1 MEKTLITNVTIN
13 EDGNVK
19 VTEKTFAV
27 PCNALDERACGD
39 NIEALVTGS
48 VLAAAYDHYLK
59 AGDAESD
66 AYTRY
71 DDAKNGVKNA
81 AKKDEYMLKYTDARE
96 KTEKA
101 HRRLIAFAAF
111 CDGYDDETVLEMLN
125 DDEHIYDD
133 DIEHVLENAKAAAAK
148 AATIAR
154 TDNLSAFI
162 AWTIV
167 PAAPAL
173 SWTEKDARL
182 AKTVANIFRQEK
194 LTADDKKFI
203 ESIINRRIDCRE
215 SSLYKN
221 WKFRLT
227 ANFIAEMQEYA
238 RNYSTDYNRGGKI
251 AAKTVADKK
260 VLREL
265 AMRVLTE
272 KFEYRLEK
280 TDREPRV
287 TMSDVIRYN
296 RNIAENAAALN
307 ADDDDDDNDN

>member
-1 MEKTLITNVTIN
+1 MKRTLVTNVTIN
-13 EDGNVK
+13 NDEIK

-27 PCNALDERACGD
+27 PCNALNESACGD
-39 NIEALVTGS
+39 NIAALVTGS
-48 VLAAAYDHYLK
+48 VLAAAYDRYLK

-66 AYTRY
+66 AYARY

-81 AKKDEYMLKYTDARE
+81 AKKDEYMLKYTDARD

-101 HRRLIAFAAF
+101 HRRLIAFAAIA
-111 CDGYDDETVLEMLN
+111 DGYDDETVLAMLN

-133 DIEHVLENAKAAAAK
+133 DIEHVLENAKAAAKK

-154 TDNLSAFI
+154 TDNLSTFI
-162 AWTIV
+162 AWTIA

-173 SWTEKDARL
+173 AWSDKDARL
-182 AKTVANIFRQEK
+182 AKTIANIFRQEK

-215 SSLYKN
+215 SNLYKN
-221 WKFRLT
+221 WRFRLT
-227 ANFIAEMQEYA
+227 ANFIVEMQEFA
-238 RNYSTDYNRGGKI
+238 RNYSTDYDRGGKI
-251 AAKTVADKK
+251 AAKVTADKK

-272 KFEYRLEK
+272 KFEYRLEETVK
-280 TDREPRV
+280 EPRV

-296 RNIAENAAALN
+296 RNIAENAVKT
-307 ADDDDDDNDN
+307 DDDDNDNDN

>member
-1 MEKTLITNVTIN
+1 MERTLVTNVTIN
-13 EDGNVK
+13 EHGVVK

-27 PCNALDERACGD
+27 PCNALNESACGD
-39 NIEALVTGS
+39 NIAALVTGS
-48 VLAAAYDHYLK
+48 VLAAAYDRYLK

-66 AYTRY
+66 AYSRY
-71 DDAKNGVKNA
+71 NDAKNGVKNA
-81 AKKDEYMLKYTDARE
+81 AKKDEYMLKYTDARD
-96 KTEKA
+96 KTEKSY
-101 HRRLIAFAAF
+101 RRLIAFAAF
-111 CDGYDDETVLEMLN
+111 VDGYDDETVLEMLN
-125 DDEHIYDD
+125 DDDHVYDD
-133 DIEHVLENAKAAAAK
+133 EIESVLENAKAAAKK

-162 AWTIV
+162 AWTIA

-173 SWTEKDARL
+173 AWSDKDARL

-194 LTADDKKFI
+194 LTADDKKFL
-203 ESIINRRIDCRE
+203 ESLINRRIDCRE

-221 WKFRLT
+221 WRFRLT

-238 RNYSTDYNRGGKI
+238 RNYSTDYDRGGKI
-251 AAKTVADKK
+251 AAKVTADKK
-260 VLREL
+260 VLREF
-265 AMRVLTE
+265 AMRVLTG

-307 ADDDDDDNDN
+307 ADDDDEN

>member
-1 MEKTLITNVTIN
+1 MKRTLITNVTIN
-13 EDGNVK
+13 NDEIK

-27 PCNALDERACGD
+27 PVNALNESACGD
-39 NIEALVTGS
+39 NISALVTGS
-48 VLAAAYDHYLK
+48 VLAAAYDRYLK

-81 AKKDEYMLKYTDARE
+81 AKKDEYMLKYTDAHD

-111 CDGYDDETVLEMLN
+111 VDGYDDETVLAMLN
-125 DDEHIYDD
+125 DEDGTYSD

-154 TDNLSAFI
+154 IDNLSAFI

-173 SWTEKDARL
+173 AWSDKDARL
-182 AKTVANIFRQEK
+182 AKTVANIFRQKK

-215 SSLYKN
+215 SNLYKN
-221 WKFRLT
+221 WRFRLT
-227 ANFIAEMQEYA
+227 ANFIAEMQEFA
-238 RNYSTDYNRGGKI
+238 RNYSTYYNRGGMI
-251 AAKTVADKK
+251 AAKATADKK

-272 KFEYRLEK
+272 KFEYRLEETVK
-280 TDREPRV
+280 EPRV

-296 RNIAENAAALN
+296 RNIAENAVN
-307 ADDDDDDNDN
+307 TDDDDDDDEN

>member
-1 MEKTLITNVTIN
+1 MKKTIITNVTIN
-13 EDGNVK
+13 NDGNIT

-27 PCNALDERACGD
+27 PVNALNESECGD
-39 NIEALVTGS
+39 NIAALVTGS
-48 VLAAAYDHYLK
+48 ILAAAYDRYLK

-71 DDAKNGVKNA
+71 DDAKNGIKNA
-81 AKKDEYMLKYTDARE
+81 AKKDEYMLKYTDARD

-101 HRRLIAFAAF
+101 YRRLIAFAAITS
-111 CDGYDDETVLEMLN
+111 GYDDEIILAMLN
-125 DDEHIYDD
+125 DEDD
-133 DIEHVLENAKAAAAK
+133 TYSNDIKHVLENAEAAARK

-154 TDNLSAFI
+154 VDNLSAFI
-162 AWTIV
+162 AWTIA

-173 SWTEKDARL
+173 AWSDKDARL

-215 SSLYKN
+215 SNLYKN

-227 ANFIAEMQEYA
+227 ANFISEMQEFA
-238 RNYSTDYNRGGKI
+238 RNYSTDYDRGGKI
-251 AAKTVADKK
+251 AAKVTADKK

-265 AMRVLTE
+265 AMRVLTG
-272 KFEYRLEK
+272 KFEYSLEDATEK
-280 TDREPRV
+280 PARV
-287 TMSDVIRYN
+287 TLSDIIRYN

-307 ADDDDDDNDN
+307 ADDDDEN

>member
-1 MEKTLITNVTIN
+1 MKRTLITNVTIN
-13 EDGNVK
+13 NDEIK

-27 PCNALDERACGD
+27 PVNALDERACGD
-39 NIEALVTGS
+39 NIAALVTGS
-48 VLAAAYDHYLK
+48 VLAAAYDRYLK

-66 AYTRY
+66 AYARY
-71 DDAKNGVKNA
+71 DDAKNGIKNA
-81 AKKDEYMLKYTDARE
+81 AKKDEYMLKYTDARD

-101 HRRLIAFAAF
+101 YRRLIAFAAF
-111 CDGYDDETVLEMLN
+111 VDGCDDETVLAMLN
-125 DDEHIYDD
+125 DDENIYDD
-133 DIEHVLENAKAAAAK
+133 DIEQVLENAKAAAAK

-154 TDNLSAFI
+154 DDNLSAFI
-162 AWTIV
+162 AWTIA

-173 SWTEKDARL
+173 AWSDKDARL

-215 SSLYKN
+215 SNLYKN
-221 WKFRLT
+221 WRFRLT

-238 RNYSTDYNRGGKI
+238 RNYSTDYDRGGKI
-251 AAKTVADKK
+251 AAKVTADKK
-260 VLREL
+260 VLREF

-272 KFEYRLEK
+272 KFEYRLEDVVEK
-280 TDREPRV
+280 PARV
-287 TMSDVIRYN
+287 TLSETIRYN

-307 ADDDDDDNDN
+307 ADDDDEN